1 MDTNAYDVVIVGAG
15 SGGVSVASMLVDAGR
30 RVALVASGF
39 VGGACPYVAC
49 MPSKSLVRSARA
61 RTEARELV
69 EHGAA
74 GHAVD
79 VGAEGPAWVQAV
91 RRRDETA
98 NNRDDT
104 KHAEGLREQ
113 GIDVVRGF
121 GVLVGGGNV
130 EVDGRVLHGEHIV
143 IDTGSVP
150 VRPDI
155 DGLEAVPWW
164 TSDQALTNDELPERL
179 LVLGGGPIGCEL
191 AQAYA
196 AFGTAVTIVDTA
208 TRLVPSED
216 DVISEAMMTVLQ
228 VAGVRLVLGATP
240 GQVEPDGEGVR
251 MKMNNGTTLHADR
264 LLVVVG
270 RKPATE
276 GLDAEAA
283 GATLADDGSI
293 ATDEYC
299 RAAPGLWAI
308 GDVTGLAPY
317 THTANH
323 QARVVG
329 DAILGRKGH
338 PVTADVLPRAVFTE
352 PPLGAA
358 GLTETQ
364 ARDRDIDVVVVD
376 VDLADVSRAGAEGQG
391 PLGPPNSSGGVLRLI
406 INRESRLLLGAAAVG
421 PHADAWI
428 GEATL
433 AIRAR
438 VPVDVLADVVRP
450 FPTYPEAFTLGY
462 QRALDQLS

>member
-1 MDTNAYDVVIVGAG
+1 VDTNAYDVVIVGAG

-164 TSDQALTNDELPERL
+164 TSDQALTSDELPERL

-216 DVISEAMMTVLQ
+216 DVISEAMMRVLQ
-228 VAGVRLVLGATP
+228 VAGVRLVLNWQSATRTMP
-240 GQVEPDGEGVR
+240 S
-251 MKMNNGTTLHADR
+251 GTCA
-264 LLVVVG
+264 
-270 RKPATE
+270 
-276 GLDAEAA
+276 AE
-283 GATLADDGSI
+283 D
-293 ATDEYC
+293 
-299 RAAPGLWAI
+299 
-308 GDVTGLAPY
+308 
-317 THTANH
+317 
-323 QARVVG
+323 
-329 DAILGRKGH
+329 
-338 PVTADVLPRAVFTE
+338 PRRRRS
-352 PPLGAA
+352 PP
-358 GLTETQ
+358 
-364 ARDRDIDVVVVD
+364 
-376 VDLADVSRAGAEGQG
+376 
-391 PLGPPNSSGGVLRLI
+391 
-406 INRESRLLLGAAAVG
+406 
-421 PHADAWI
+421 
-428 GEATL
+428 
-433 AIRAR
+433 
-438 VPVDVLADVVRP
+438 
-450 FPTYPEAFTLGY
+450 
-462 QRALDQLS
+462 